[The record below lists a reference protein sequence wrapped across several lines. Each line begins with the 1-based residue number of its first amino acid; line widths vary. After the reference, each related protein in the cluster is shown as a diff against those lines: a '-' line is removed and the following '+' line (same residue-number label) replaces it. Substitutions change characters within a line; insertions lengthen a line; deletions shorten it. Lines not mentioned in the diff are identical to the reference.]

1 MNTPSLPK
9 TEYAPRLRPTIWDG
23 LIVLAVL
30 ALAGILLFS
39 MLPENSSD
47 DAVLCTI
54 SQNGETVDSFS
65 LKGIDHAQRRTYGDF
80 VVLIEDQQVCI
91 EHAPC
96 ANQNC
101 VHTGWI
107 RSASQSI
114 VCLPER
120 FIVELSGSSK
130 TQNPDFDII
139 VK

>member
-1 MNTPSLPK
+1 MNIPSLAK
-9 TEYAPRLRPTIWDG
+9 TEHKPHLRPTLWDG
-23 LIVLAVL
+23 LIVVIVL
-30 ALAGILLFS
+30 ALAGILTAS
-39 MLPENSSD
+39 MLPKHTAGD
-47 DAVLCTI
+47 TLLCTI
-54 SQNGETVDSFS
+54 SQNGEILDSFPLHAS
-65 LKGIDHAQRRTYGDF
+65 NDAQRRTYGAF

-107 RSASQSI
+107 RSANQSI

-120 FIVELSGSSK
+120 FIVELSGQSSEELE
-130 TQNPDFDII
+130 FDII